1 MAKEVS
7 LVSGQRRATALPAPG
22 CPERGRVRS
31 AGLPGALAAATRRS
45 GRALLCLLAFGSSS
59 ACYTFAPTEPSAV
72 RPGMS
77 VRVTLEAEEVLKQVE
92 VLGGL
97 DPVIR
102 GEATEETT
110 ADRVAL
116 SFRRSG
122 VSQFNSYFSAPW
134 SSVREVEHKVFS
146 APRTIGV
153 GLAGAAVVVAVLS
166 VVNELGQSSG
176 EGPPISNSVTVPIF
190 RFFW

>member
-1 MAKEVS
+1 M
-7 LVSGQRRATALPAPG
+7 SGQRFGAALPALGYP
-22 CPERGRVRS
+22 VR
-31 AGLPGALAAATRRS
+31 TRRRPCS
-45 GRALLCLLAFGSSS
+45 AHLAGSVGITARRCGRALLCVLAFGSSS
-59 ACYTFAPTEPSAV
+59 GCYTFAPIEPATV

-77 VRVTLEAEEVLKQVE
+77 VRVTLETEEVLRQAE
-92 VLGGL
+92 VLGDL

-102 GEATEETT
+102 GETTEGTT

-122 VSQFNSYFSAPW
+122 VSQFNRYISAPW

-146 APRTIGV
+146 APRTIGLV
-153 GLAGAAVVVAVLS
+153 AAGVVVAVAVAS
-166 VVNELGQSSG
+166 VVDELGQSSG
-176 EGPPISNSVTVPIF
+176 EGPPVNNSVTVPLF